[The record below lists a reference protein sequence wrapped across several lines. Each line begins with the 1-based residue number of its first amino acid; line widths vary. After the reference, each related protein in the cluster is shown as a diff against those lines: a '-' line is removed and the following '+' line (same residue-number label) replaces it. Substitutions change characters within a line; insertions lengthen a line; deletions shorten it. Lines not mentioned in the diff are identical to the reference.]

1 MRVLLIEPGYKNKYP
16 PMSLMK
22 ISTYHKRKNDD
33 VLFIKGNKV
42 LSKKWD
48 RIYITTLFTFYY
60 NDVLK
65 TINHYKQYVNNL
77 DDIFVGG
84 IMATL
89 LTDDLKKDTGLNNII
104 KGRLF
109 SSNLLGFHDNEN
121 IDIMPLDYDILNDIE
136 YIYPSGDNF
145 FAYITRG
152 CVNKCPF
159 CAVPILEGNLSI
171 TNNIKEQI
179 QLSREHF
186 GDKRNLLL
194 MDNNIL
200 GIPNFHLQKIVED
213 LNVLGF
219 KTSKTYTYPSKFLL
233 LYDTYNRYKN
243 QKKNTTLIEKKLLS
257 LYNELLKKKISLKY
271 KEKINILLNNIGS
284 LYQNEQEMIL
294 NNIEFFSSLEKKYSY
309 KNKMQRY
316 VDFNQGLDARLLT
329 EEKMKILSNLPIRPF
344 RIAFDKIQYK
354 EIYIQAIKLAIK
366 YNIKEFSNYL
376 LYNFNDHPIDLYK
389 RLKINIE
396 LSEKYNVHIYSFP
409 MKYEPIEN
417 KKRGYT
423 DSNWNNHFLRS
434 VKAILNVSK
443 GVFSGNKSFF
453 ERAFGKNEEEF
464 LEILSM
470 PKTLLIYRLY
480 YEKIGITDN
489 WKKSFRSLSSI
500 EKTELLNLVSN
511 KKYISSSKNINN
523 ILRYYNPKI
532 LNKEKDINLI

>member
-42 LSKKWD
+42 LSEKWD

-60 NDVLK
+60 DDVLK
-65 TINHYKQYVNNL
+65 TINHYKQYVNTL

-89 LTDDLKKDTGLNNII
+89 LTDELKKDTGLNNII

-136 YIYPSGDNF
+136 YTYPSGDNF

-179 QLSREHF
+179 QLSRKHF

-200 GIPNFHLQKIVED
+200 GIPNFHLQKIIED

-219 KTSKTYTYPSKFLL
+219 KTNKTYTYPSKFLL

-243 QKKNTTLIEKKLLS
+243 QKKNTNIIEKKLLS
-257 LYNELLKKKISLKY
+257 LYNELLKKNISLKY
-271 KEKINILLNNIGS
+271 KEKINILLDDIGS
-284 LYQNEQEMIL
+284 SYQDEQEMIL

-354 EIYIQAIKLAIK
+354 EVYIQAMKLAIK
-366 YNIKEFSNYL
+366 YRIREFSNYL

-417 KKRGYT
+417 KKRGYI

-453 ERAFGKNEEEF
+453 ERAFGKNKEEF

-532 LNKEKDINLI
+532 LNKENNINLI